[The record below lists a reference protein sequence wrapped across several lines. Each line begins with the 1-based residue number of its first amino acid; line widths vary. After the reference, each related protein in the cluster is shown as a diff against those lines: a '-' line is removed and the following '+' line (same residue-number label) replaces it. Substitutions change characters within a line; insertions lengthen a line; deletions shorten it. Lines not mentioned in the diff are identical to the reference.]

1 MVKRL
6 LGYLA
11 ARRYKTVALVL
22 TMLATTAVEI
32 LIAWPLAIVV
42 SLFEDKP
49 FFGFSFE
56 GYSVALVLVVVSTS
70 YVVFAAMRGL
80 LNYFRRRWLEEI
92 SQSGSLAMRDDLYAQ
107 VQRLSLRFHD
117 RSRVGDVVTRITA
130 DVDKLQAAFVNIVSI
145 FAVDILSVFGIA
157 VVMFFVDWRFALVA
171 LLVLP
176 PLLLIYVVFRE
187 RVKVASRQVR
197 ANEGAMASLAQ
208 ETLSSIRVVKSFGGE
223 DREHER
229 FLDRTRL
236 RAEASVRAASSEG
249 SFSFWVEIVTA
260 AGIALVLGY
269 GGWRIANGGLSL
281 GVLVLFVQYLN
292 NLYSP
297 LRRLSRLINVIQRAA
312 ASAERIEELFALA
325 PEVEE
330 SKNAVPLKKG
340 PVDIVFEDVYFG
352 YDPDRPVLRGV
363 NLEVKAGES
372 IAVVGH
378 TGVGKS
384 TLISLIPRLYDATQ
398 GRILIGGVDVR
409 DLELRSLRESVSV
422 VLQDPILFSGTV
434 RDNIAYSRP
443 EATDEEVEASAR
455 AAHAH
460 DFILGLPEGYD
471 SPVGE
476 RGVTLSGGQRQRI
489 AIARALLKDAPI
501 LILDEPTSAVDAGS
515 EGLIRE
521 ALQRL
526 MKGRS
531 VVVITHRPSTTEL
544 AERVVVLEDGVVV
557 EEGPLEEMREGG
569 RLFRRLLAT

>member
-11 ARRYKTVALVL
+11 TRRYKAAALVL
-22 TMLATTAVEI
+22 TMLATTVVEI

-42 SLFEDKP
+42 NLFEDKP
-49 FFGFSFE
+49 FFGFALE
-56 GYSVALVLVVVSTS
+56 GYPVALVLVVVSTS

-145 FAVDILSVFGIA
+145 FAVDILSIVGIG

-176 PLLLIYVVFRE
+176 PLLLIYVVFRK
-187 RVKVASRQVR
+187 RVKAASRQVR

-269 GGWRIANGGLSL
+269 GGWRIASGDLSL

-330 SKNAVPLKKG
+330 SKDAVRLHKG
-340 PVDIVFEDVYFG
+340 PVDILFEDVHFG
-352 YDPDRPVLRGV
+352 YDPDRPILKGV
-363 NLEVKAGES
+363 SLDVKAGES

-384 TLISLIPRLYDATQ
+384 TLISLIPRLYDVTQ
-398 GRILIGGVDVR
+398 GRILVGGVDVR
-409 DLELRSLRESVSV
+409 DLDLRSLRESVSV
-422 VLQDPILFSGTV
+422 VLQEPILFSGTI

-443 EATDEEVEASAR
+443 DATDEEVEAAAR

-460 DFILGLPEGYD
+460 GFILDLPDGYD

-501 LILDEPTSAVDAGS
+501 LILDEPTSAVDASS

-526 MKGRS
+526 MKGRT

-544 AERVVVLEDGVVV
+544 AERVAVLDDGVVV
-557 EEGPLEEMREGG
+557 EEGTIEEMREGG

>member
-1 MVKRL
+1 MVSRL

-11 ARRYKTVALVL
+11 ARRYKTAALVL

-32 LIAWPLAIVV
+32 LIAWPLAVV
-42 SLFEDKP
+42 VNLFEDKP
-49 FFGFSFE
+49 FFGFALE
-56 GYSVALVLVVVSTS
+56 GYSVALVLAVASTS

-117 RSRVGDVVTRITA
+117 RSRVGDIVTRITA

-145 FAVDILSVFGIA
+145 FAVDILSVVGIGI
-157 VVMFFVDWRFALVA
+157 VMFFVDWRFALVA

-176 PLLLIYVVFRE
+176 PLLLIYVVFRK
-187 RVKVASRQVR
+187 RVKAASRQVR

-260 AGIALVLGY
+260 VGIALVLGY
-269 GGWRIANGGLSL
+269 GGWRISNGDLSL
-281 GVLVLFVQYLN
+281 GVLILFVQYLN

-330 SKNAVPLKKG
+330 SKNAVPLQKG
-340 PVDIVFEDVYFG
+340 PVDILFEDVYFG
-352 YDPDRPVLRGV
+352 YDPDRPVLKGID
-363 NLEVKAGES
+363 LDVKAGES

-384 TLISLIPRLYDATQ
+384 TLISLIPRLYDVTQ
-398 GRILIGGVDVR
+398 GRILVGGVDVR
-409 DLELRSLRESVSV
+409 DLDLRSLRESVSV
-422 VLQDPILFSGTV
+422 VLQEPILFSGTV

-443 EATDEEVEASAR
+443 DATDGEVEVAAR

-460 DFILGLPEGYD
+460 GFILDLPDGYD

-526 MKGRS
+526 MKGRT

-544 AERVVVLEDGVVV
+544 AERVAVLDDGVVV
-557 EEGPLEEMREGG
+557 EEGTIEEMREGG

>member
-1 MVKRL
+1 MVSRL

-11 ARRYKTVALVL
+11 ARRYKTAALVL

-32 LIAWPLAIVV
+32 LIAWPLAVV
-42 SLFEDKP
+42 VNLFEDKP
-49 FFGFSFE
+49 FFGFALE
-56 GYSVALVLVVVSTS
+56 GYSVVLVLAVASTS

-117 RSRVGDVVTRITA
+117 RSRVGDIVTRITA

-145 FAVDILSVFGIA
+145 FAVDILSVVGIGI
-157 VVMFFVDWRFALVA
+157 VMFFVDWRFALVA

-176 PLLLIYVVFRE
+176 PLLLIYVVFRK
-187 RVKVASRQVR
+187 RVKAASRQVR

-269 GGWRIANGGLSL
+269 GGWRISSGDLSL
-281 GVLVLFVQYLN
+281 GVLILFVQYLN

-330 SKNAVPLKKG
+330 SKNAVPLQKG
-340 PVDIVFEDVYFG
+340 PVDILFEDVYFG
-352 YDPDRPVLRGV
+352 YDPDRPVLKGID
-363 NLEVKAGES
+363 LDVKAGES

-384 TLISLIPRLYDATQ
+384 TLISLIPRLYDVTQ
-398 GRILIGGVDVR
+398 GRILVGGVDVR
-409 DLELRSLRESVSV
+409 DLDLRSLRESVSV
-422 VLQDPILFSGTV
+422 VLQEPILFSGTV

-443 EATDEEVEASAR
+443 DATDGEVEAAAR

-460 DFILGLPEGYD
+460 GFILDLPDGYD

-526 MKGRS
+526 MKGRT

-544 AERVVVLEDGVVV
+544 AERVAVLDDGVVV
-557 EEGPLEEMREGG
+557 EEGTIEEMREGG